1 MQNWCILQTEKKKI
15 FSPNFRIQ
23 IYGELITMGQPIFH
37 HLLLRFMSIR
47 KTETINL
54 TSPISLSTI

>member
-37 HLLLRFMSIR
+37 HLLLRFMSIQ
-47 KTETINL
+47 KTEQ
-54 TSPISLSTI
+54 